1 MTIKDIA
8 RESGY
13 AVGTVSRVLN
23 NHPEVSD
30 TARKKIMEVVD
41 KYHFRLNSNAKHLK
55 QQASKGV
62 TIIVK
67 GSQNMLFAAI
77 LERMQGL
84 LEEKGYACR
93 ISYIGEE
100 ENEVEQALQVCRE
113 LRPLGLLFLGSN
125 LEYFR
130 ERFSEVPVPC
140 VLATNSAGGLGF
152 ENLSSVG
159 TDDASAAAAAIDHL
173 VSLGHVKIGIL
184 GGQMESS
191 QAAYTRYQGCK
202 QALASHR
209 IVFDPERQYE
219 AALFSMQAGY
229 QALER
234 LMEKMPDLTAVFAMS
249 DVMAVGAVRAIR
261 DKGRQVPGDISVVG
275 FDGIELSQYLTPK
288 LTTIRQDRERIADR
302 SVELLIES
310 IGEGKAA
317 AHEVVP
323 FRVIVGES
331 TGKL

>member
-55 QQASKGV
+55 AASQQRRDYHCQRFPEYAVLRQFWSGCRDCWK
-62 TIIVK
+62 K
-67 GSQNMLFAAI
+67 
-77 LERMQGL
+77 
-84 LEEKGYACR
+84 KGYACR

-140 VLATNSAGGLGF
+140 VLATNSAEGLGF

-159 TDDASAAAAAIDHL
+159 TDDAS
-173 VSLGHVKIGIL
+173 
-184 GGQMESS
+184 
-191 QAAYTRYQGCK
+191 
-202 QALASHR
+202 
-209 IVFDPERQYE
+209 ERQ
-219 AALFSMQAGY
+219 
-229 QALER
+229 R
-234 LMEKMPDLTAVFAMS
+234 PLTIWYPWDM
-249 DVMAVGAVRAIR
+249 
-261 DKGRQVPGDISVVG
+261 
-275 FDGIELSQYLTPK
+275 
-288 LTTIRQDRERIADR
+288 
-302 SVELLIES
+302 
-310 IGEGKAA
+310 
-317 AHEVVP
+317 
-323 FRVIVGES
+323 
-331 TGKL
+331 

>member
-23 NHPEVSD
+23 NHPDVSD

-84 LEEKGYACR
+84 LEEKGYGCR

-113 LRPLGLLFLGSN
+113 RRPLGLLFLGSN

-140 VLATNSAGGLGF
+140 VLVTNSAAELGF

-159 TDDASAAAAAIDHL
+159 TDDAAAAAAAIEHL
-173 VSLGHVKIGIL
+173 VSLGHTRIGIL
-184 GGQMESS
+184 GGQMERS
-191 QAAYTRYQGCK
+191 QAAYTRYQGCG
-202 QALASHR
+202 QAFASHG
-209 IVFDPERQYE
+209 ISFDPDRQYE

-229 QALER
+229 QAMER
-234 LMEKMPDLTAVFAMS
+234 LMEKMPELTAVFAMS

-261 DKGRQVPGDISVVG
+261 DKGREVPGDISVMG

-310 IGEGKAA
+310 IGEEKAA
-317 AHEVVP
+317 SHEVVP

-331 TGKL
+331 TGRL